1 MKNKFIPLDE
11 FFDSILYDKKK
22 GYYSKSN
29 PFGSTGDFVTSPGI
43 SFIFSEIIAIWVIS
57 FWERIGKPKSFNIVD
72 VNVGSSFNNTTG
84 KFTCPVAGLYQVMY
98 HIGFKAGHQYTETH
112 LFLTSNDSV
121 DYGYIT
127 QWTPDISNVG
137 QNNGS
142 GATVL
147 INASAN
153 QEFAIGFDTSSGYT
167 TPLVATSS
175 LKEHFSF
182 GAYLIG

>member
-1 MKNKFIPLDE
+1 MTV
-11 FFDSILYDKKK
+11 DSSGRVLQPTKPAVMAR
-22 GYYSKSN
+22 G
-29 PFGSTGDFVTSPGI
+29 FGSLHTASSLTVNSITPASSIGI
-43 SFIFSEIIAIWVIS
+43 A
-57 FWERIGKPKSFNIVD
+57 KSFNIVD

-167 TPLVATSS
+167 TPLAGSS
-175 LKEHFSF
+175 VKEHFSF

>member
-1 MKNKFIPLDE
+1 MSSTIGVQNIAHTNGTNAMTV
-11 FFDSILYDKKK
+11 DSSGRVLQPTKPAFMAR
-22 GYYSKSN
+22 G
-29 PFGSTGDFVTSPGI
+29 FGSLHTASSLTVNSITPASSIGI
-43 SFIFSEIIAIWVIS
+43 A
-57 FWERIGKPKSFNIVD
+57 KSFNIVD

>member
-1 MKNKFIPLDE
+1 MSSTIGVQNIAHTNGTNAMTV
-11 FFDSILYDKKK
+11 DSSGRVLQPTKPAFMAR
-22 GYYSKSN
+22 G
-29 PFGSTGDFVTSPGI
+29 FGSLHTASSLTVNSITPASSIGI
-43 SFIFSEIIAIWVIS
+43 A
-57 FWERIGKPKSFNIVD
+57 KSFNIVD

-98 HIGFKAGHQYTETH
+98 HIGYKAGHQYTETH

-167 TPLVATSS
+167 TPIAGSS
-175 LKEHFSF
+175 VKEHFSF

>member
-1 MKNKFIPLDE
+1 MSSTIGVQNIAHTNGTNAMTV
-11 FFDSILYDKKK
+11 DSSGRVLQPTKPAFMAR
-22 GYYSKSN
+22 GY
-29 PFGSTGDFVTSPGI
+29 GSLNTASSLTVNSITPASSI
-43 SFIFSEIIAIWVIS
+43 QIA
-57 FWERIGKPKSFNIVD
+57 KSFTIVD

-127 QWTPDISNVG
+127 QWTPDISTVG